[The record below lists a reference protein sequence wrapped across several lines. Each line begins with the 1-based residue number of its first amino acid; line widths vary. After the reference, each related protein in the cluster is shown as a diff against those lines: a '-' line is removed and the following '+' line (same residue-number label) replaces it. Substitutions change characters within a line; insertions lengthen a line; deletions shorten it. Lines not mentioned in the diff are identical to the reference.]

1 MRFTKM
7 HGAGND
13 YVYVDLFEEEVEDA
27 AVLARLVSDR
37 NRGIGSDGLILLGP
51 SDEGDVRMIMYN
63 ADGSRAQMCGNG
75 VRCLAHLARDHG
87 RVGTDSVRVETDDG
101 IKVVQL
107 LPDAARVDMGNPR
120 LTPEALPVNLPGK
133 RIIDHGVDVLDR
145 TFAMTCVSMGNPH
158 TVIYV
163 EDVATFD
170 VAKYGAAL
178 EVDPLF
184 PERTNVEFV
193 QIVARGQ
200 VIQRTWERGSGE
212 TLACGT
218 GACAVCVAGAISG
231 RTDPILRNQLLGG
244 ELLLEWPDREGPVTM
259 TGPVETVF
267 TGNYDSSAR

>member
-13 YVYVDLFEEEVEDA
+13 YVYVDLFEEDVEDA
-27 AVLARLVSDR
+27 AFLARIVSDR
-37 NRGIGSDGLILLGP
+37 HKGIGSDGLILLAP
-51 SDEGDVRMIMYN
+51 SESADVRMIMYN

-87 RVGTDSVRVETDDG
+87 RVQGDRVRVETDDG
-101 IKVVQL
+101 IKIVEL
-107 LPDAARVDMGNPR
+107 LPDAARVDMGRPR
-120 LTPEALPVNLPGK
+120 LTPRALPIDLPGE
-133 RIIDHGVDVLDR
+133 RIVDHDVDVLDR

-158 TVIYV
+158 AVIYV
-163 EDVATFD
+163 DDVEAFD

-178 EVDPLF
+178 EASTLF

-193 QIVARGQ
+193 QVVGRDR

-218 GACAVCVAGAISG
+218 GACAVCVAGVISG
-231 RTDPILRNQLLGG
+231 RTDAVLHNQLRGG
-244 ELLLEWPDREGPVTM
+244 ELLLEWPDAEGPVIM
-259 TGPVETVF
+259 TGPVATVF
-267 TGNYDSSAR
+267 TGTYDPDPR